1 MSHPALS
8 EPDSQEPVS
17 SANPFAGLTDDEQ
30 RRAKA
35 SVALVR
41 EWLVLAGRTKPA
53 FSAKMLADVLQDP
66 TGLAF
71 TVGFVDSVVRPEDE
85 RVAAHALAQIASDV
99 PGFLPWWIRSAVRVG
114 GVLAPILPGVVVP
127 ISRRVMRK
135 MVGHLILDATPKKL
149 GKSIARA
156 EGVGMSL
163 NVNLLGEAVLGR
175 AEASRRLSGTKQML
189 VREDVDYVSI
199 KVSSTVAPHNP
210 WAFDDAVAD
219 IVEQLVPLFMIAVEA
234 PTPKF
239 INLDMEEY
247 RDLDLTISV
256 FMALLDKP
264 EFTNLSAGIVL
275 QTYLPDALAAMVQL
289 QEWSAARRARG
300 GADIKVRVVKGA
312 NLPMEQVEAR
322 VHGWPLATWH
332 TKEDTDTNY
341 KRVLQ
346 YALTPERTRNVRV
359 GIGGHNLFDI
369 AYSWLLAQER
379 GAVAGVEY
387 EMLLGMAQGQA
398 DAVRASVGGLRLY
411 TPVVAPD
418 QFDVAIAY
426 LIRRLEEGAA
436 SENFMSA
443 AFEIADSRELF
454 DREQDRFVASM
465 RALDSRVPLPHRVTD
480 RYAATAGPD
489 PGHFENTPDTDPA
502 VAGNR
507 AWGAAIMARSV
518 NSQAGMRVIDEAR
531 IENQQDLGNLL
542 AAAREGGIGWGQ
554 TDAAERA
561 AVLRRV
567 GAILEENRDLLIEV
581 AVSET
586 GKTVE
591 QADPEAS
598 EAIDFAYYYADQAVL
613 LDEIDGAQFVPV
625 PLTLVTPP
633 WNFPLA
639 IPAGSTLAALAAG
652 SAVVLKPAPSA
663 RRCAAVLAELFWQ
676 AGIPREVLTLVDL
689 SENELGR
696 ELISDPRIDQVI
708 LTGAFETAQ
717 LFRSFRPTLPLLAET
732 SGKNAIIVTP
742 SADFDLAVK
751 DIVSSAFGHAGQKCS
766 AASLVVLIGS
776 VGQSPRFI
784 NQLVDAV
791 TSLRVGSEFDAATQM
806 GRVVEGP
813 SGKLLDCLTTL
824 GEGESWLVEP
834 HQIGDDQR
842 LFSPGVRAGVQRGS
856 TYHLTEYFGPILG
869 IMTARN
875 LAEAIDTVNDVEYG
889 LTSGIHSLDSAE
901 LAQWA
906 DRIEAGNLYVN
917 RGITGAIVRRQPFG
931 GWKKSAIGPGAKAG
945 GPNYL
950 FGLGKWTSRPIAPVS
965 TTAIT
970 PTAEHAQLS
979 PIVDTLLASVES
991 SLSPGDSLWLRRCA
1005 NSDAAAVS
1013 DEFGRSRDVSALGV
1027 ERNVF
1032 RYLPV
1037 SQPVAVRLGAD
1048 GSIAEIVRVV
1058 AAALAAS
1065 SLVAVSSEIPLPEPI
1080 ATALRA
1086 ANVEVKC
1093 ELRDQWQLR
1102 LGESAVTR
1110 VRAIDT
1116 AAADVLE
1123 LADGRVD
1130 LAVWDGPVTEAGRI
1144 EILPF
1149 LREQALS
1156 LTAHRFGTPTRLAV
1170 DVVPEN

>member
-443 AFEIADSRELF
+443 AFDIADSRELF

-480 RYAATAGPD
+480 RILLWPETAP
-489 PGHFENTPDTDPA
+489 
-502 VAGNR
+502 
-507 AWGAAIMARSV
+507 
-518 NSQAGMRVIDEAR
+518 
-531 IENQQDLGNLL
+531 
-542 AAAREGGIGWGQ
+542 
-554 TDAAERA
+554 
-561 AVLRRV
+561 
-567 GAILEENRDLLIEV
+567 
-581 AVSET
+581 
-586 GKTVE
+586 
-591 QADPEAS
+591 
-598 EAIDFAYYYADQAVL
+598 
-613 LDEIDGAQFVPV
+613 GAQ
-625 PLTLVTPP
+625 
-633 WNFPLA
+633 
-639 IPAGSTLAALAAG
+639 
-652 SAVVLKPAPSA
+652 
-663 RRCAAVLAELFWQ
+663 R
-676 AGIPREVLTLVDL
+676 
-689 SENELGR
+689 
-696 ELISDPRIDQVI
+696 
-708 LTGAFETAQ
+708 
-717 LFRSFRPTLPLLAET
+717 
-732 SGKNAIIVTP
+732 
-742 SADFDLAVK
+742 
-751 DIVSSAFGHAGQKCS
+751 
-766 AASLVVLIGS
+766 
-776 VGQSPRFI
+776 
-784 NQLVDAV
+784 
-791 TSLRVGSEFDAATQM
+791 
-806 GRVVEGP
+806 
-813 SGKLLDCLTTL
+813 
-824 GEGESWLVEP
+824 SWL
-834 HQIGDDQR
+834 DR
-842 LFSPGVRAGVQRGS
+842 L
-856 TYHLTEYFGPILG
+856 TH
-869 IMTARN
+869 
-875 LAEAIDTVNDVEYG
+875 
-889 LTSGIHSLDSAE
+889 
-901 LAQWA
+901 
-906 DRIEAGNLYVN
+906 
-917 RGITGAIVRRQPFG
+917 
-931 GWKKSAIGPGAKAG
+931 
-945 GPNYL
+945 
-950 FGLGKWTSRPIAPVS
+950 
-965 TTAIT
+965 
-970 PTAEHAQLS
+970 
-979 PIVDTLLASVES
+979 
-991 SLSPGDSLWLRRCA
+991 
-1005 NSDAAAVS
+1005 
-1013 DEFGRSRDVSALGV
+1013 
-1027 ERNVF
+1027 
-1032 RYLPV
+1032 
-1037 SQPVAVRLGAD
+1037 RL
-1048 GSIAEIVRVV
+1048 E
-1058 AAALAAS
+1058 
-1065 SLVAVSSEIPLPEPI
+1065 
-1080 ATALRA
+1080 
-1086 ANVEVKC
+1086 C
-1093 ELRDQWQLR
+1093 E
-1102 LGESAVTR
+1102 
-1110 VRAIDT
+1110 
-1116 AAADVLE
+1116 
-1123 LADGRVD
+1123 
-1130 LAVWDGPVTEAGRI
+1130 
-1144 EILPF
+1144 
-1149 LREQALS
+1149 
-1156 LTAHRFGTPTRLAV
+1156 
-1170 DVVPEN
+1170 